1 MIRKAWKALD
11 WALREGLDNS
21 SIHIHYFDNSE
32 LSAYDLYGC
41 RTSCHGLDCGQP
53 MKAHLAIWVDYEN
66 VENRNYPIQK
76 ADEILIK
83 QETIILIYYI

>member
-1 MIRKAWKALD
+1 MINKAWKALD
-11 WALREGLDNS
+11 WALREGLDNT
-21 SIHIHYFDNSE
+21 SINIDDSE

-53 MKAHLAIWVDYEN
+53 MKNHLAIWTDYVN
-66 VENRNYPIQK
+66 FENRRYPIQD
-76 ADEILIK
+76 ADEILVK